1 METEVAAATSGD
13 GATDS
18 NLVFLGPRDSLVGK
32 LNVQGALRVA
42 GTAEGELQASG
53 DVSIEDS
60 ATVNAAVQGRDVAVR
75 GTVTGDVTARRLL
88 LAGKGSISGNV
99 RTGRL
104 TIEDGAVL
112 NGNVSM
118 TGGRRG

>member
-1 METEVAAATSGD
+1 MPAED
-13 GATDS
+13 GAPES

-32 LNVQGALRVA
+32 LNVQGALKVA
-42 GTAEGELQASG
+42 GTAEGELQAAG
-53 DVSIEDS
+53 DVSIEDT
-60 ATVNAAVQGRDVAVR
+60 ATVNAIVQGKDIAVR

-88 LAGKGSISGNV
+88 LAGKGSINGNV

-104 TIEDGAVL
+104 TIEDGAML

-118 TGGRRG
+118 TGSRKG